1 MHVIFNCYSLVWNL
15 SSLVRLLCILAL
27 LLQVVQR
34 SGTRRSSHG
43 IAFRRTTVQL
53 DEVQLTSHQLHL
65 QVAQQD
71 NAKNL
76 KLFNILSTFHTSR
89 ADCAFGI
96 VSFSSGGSVLA
107 GLADSGM
114 YPVRECARRK
124 LAELGLGAGGSLHSS
139 MLTLDGTA
147 LYLLDFHSAFTGS

>member
-1 MHVIFNCYSLVWNL
+1 MALGDRRIGLRFAEQPFNLMKSN
-15 SSLVRLLCILAL
+15 S
-27 LLQVVQR
+27 
-34 SGTRRSSHG
+34 
-43 IAFRRTTVQL
+43 RRTNFTCKQRNKTMRR
-53 DEVQLTSHQLHL
+53 TSHFLIFYLH
-65 QVAQQD
+65 
-71 NAKNL
+71 
-76 KLFNILSTFHTSR
+76 FHTSR

-147 LYLLDFHSAFTGS
+147 LYLFDFHSAFTGS